1 MDQKSLFVV
10 IEGLDGSGKSTVAG
24 HLGKAMAKEDIEVR
38 MTFEPNDDSC
48 GGEWIRDVLK
58 KKIAPV
64 SPKTLALAFAAN
76 RLDHCD
82 RKIDPWLNSSNNR
95 ILISD
100 RYYLSSLVYQ
110 QAKDIS
116 IEDLMSLNSAPSAS
130 ADCSSMSTEMTMFL
144 GRKPRALSKSAAVDQ

>member
-1 MDQKSLFVV
+1 MNQKSLFVV

-64 SPKTLALAFAAN
+64 SRT
-76 RLDHCD
+76 
-82 RKIDPWLNSSNNR
+82 
-95 ILISD
+95 
-100 RYYLSSLVYQ
+100 
-110 QAKDIS
+110 
-116 IEDLMSLNSAPSAS
+116 
-130 ADCSSMSTEMTMFL
+130 
-144 GRKPRALSKSAAVDQ
+144 